1 MSDKPKS
8 VSKKD
13 ALPWGDTEIV
23 MHYRAA
29 RDPAEMIKIL
39 AELNDTTPSRIRR
52 VLINRGETPPAP
64 TPSRTGSVRNRVFTE
79 LVRGGERFSA
89 DEVAR
94 NIGRSRPYVMTRIKG
109 VDHAVIDGVEYRVVR
124 YSRRG

>member
-1 MSDKPKS
+1 MSGKPKS
-8 VSKKD
+8 VSKTD

-29 RDPAEMIKIL
+29 RDKAEMIKIL
-39 AELNDTTPSRIRR
+39 ADLNDTTPSRIRR
-52 VLINRGETPPAP
+52 VLINRGEMPPEP

-94 NIGRSRPYVMTRIKG
+94 NIGRSRPYVLARIKG
-109 VDHAVIDGVEYRVVR
+109 VDHAVIDGAEYRVVR